1 MKKDKT
7 PSNARPLDK
16 ARVLEL
22 FATNPGAT
30 KRDLAKLLG
39 LKGSDRIVLK
49 RILKELEADGAI
61 EGRQKQGFVK
71 RGELPEVGLIEI
83 TGLDDDGEMLAR
95 PLNWES
101 NEEPPQIYVTPPK
114 DGGAF

>member
-1 MKKDKT
+1 MKKDRNPT
-7 PSNARPLDK
+7 NTRALDK

-22 FATNPGAT
+22 LAENPQSN

-61 EGRQKQGFVK
+61 EGRTKQGFVK
-71 RGELPEVGLIEI
+71 RGELPEIGIIEI
-83 TGLDDDGEMLAR
+83 TGNDEDGETAGPAPGLG
-95 PLNWES
+95 
-101 NEEPPQIYVTPPK
+101 QQ
-114 DGGAF
+114 